1 MAAVTVHLVGGFL
14 GSGKTTAIRSAC
26 ELLRQRGEA
35 ASAITND
42 QGTLLVD
49 TAFLGGSHPTREVT
63 GGCFC
68 CRYDQLVEL
77 LAEARR
83 DGAQH
88 VFAEAVGSCADLVAT
103 VVRPL
108 LGSTSGPVDRVS
120 FTAMVDA
127 RLLVSLHAG
136 KPLPWSGDVRYVF
149 REQLREAPLLV
160 ASKWDLV
167 AAPPSQSAFGN
178 ASGIPGPGQTLL
190 CQDGR
195 TAAGVA
201 GWVDALCD
209 PDHPATAAAG
219 ACDLGIDYA
228 RYGAGEEALAWLDAE
243 VRVDAAEGGARAAAG
258 RLVHAVA
265 AAVNEEADAIGH
277 VKFLIRDH
285 LNDVKVSHTAAD
297 ETPNQ
302 ALLDELRQLDRLGDR
317 QLYVVVN
324 ARAEIGARAHC
335 SGSSNKPSRRPSSGA
350 TISPSS
356 ALCYISPSPSATA
369 VNILDEIRAKVSNGQ
384 FEFSQHAADQTKSFV
399 GSDVQEH
406 SRSQME
412 DGEIIEYWSG
422 WTSMVRVA

>member
-1 MAAVTVHLVGGFL
+1 MTVHLVGGFL

-26 ELLRQRGEA
+26 ELLRQRGEPA
-35 ASAITND
+35 AVITND

-49 TAFLGGSHPTREVT
+49 TAFLRGSHPTREVT

-68 CRYDQLVEL
+68 CRYDQLIAL

-108 LGSTSGPVDRVS
+108 LGAESGPVDRVS

-127 RLLVSLHAG
+127 RLLIRLRAG
-136 KPLPWSGDVRYVF
+136 EPLPWSGDVAYLF
-149 REQLREAPLLV
+149 MEQLREAPLLV

-167 AAPPSQSAFGN
+167 TGPPSLSASGTV
-178 ASGIPGPGQTLL
+178 SGIPVPGQTVL

-195 TAAGVA
+195 TPTGVA
-201 GWVDALCD
+201 GWVDVLFD
-209 PDHPATAAAG
+209 SDHPANAAVG

-258 RLVHAVA
+258 RLVRAVVA
-265 AAVNEEADAIGH
+265 KVSDGADTIGH

-285 LNDVKVSHTAAD
+285 LYDVKVSHTAAD

-302 ALLDELRQLDRLGDR
+302 ALFDELRQLELLSDRRLH
-317 QLYVVVN
+317 VVVN
-324 ARAEIGARAHC
+324 ARAEIGAEPLQRILERAVAA
-335 SGSSNKPSRRPSSGA
+335 SRTGETL
-350 TISPSS
+350 TI
-356 ALCYISPSPSATA
+356 IRSATFHPA
-369 VNILDEIRAKVSNGQ
+369 PPQ
-384 FEFSQHAADQTKSFV
+384 P
-399 GSDVQEH
+399 VQETT
-406 SRSQME
+406 Q
-412 DGEIIEYWSG
+412 
-422 WTSMVRVA
+422 

>member
-1 MAAVTVHLVGGFL
+1 MHLVAGFL
-14 GSGKTTAIRSAC
+14 GSGKTTGIRSAC

-35 ASAITND
+35 ASVITND

-49 TAFLGGSHPTREVT
+49 TAFLLGSHPTHEVT

-68 CRYDQLVEL
+68 CRYDQLVDL

-108 LGSTSGPVDRVS
+108 LGAASGPVDRVS
-120 FTAMVDA
+120 FTAMVDTRVLI
-127 RLLVSLHAG
+127 RLQAG
-136 KPLPWSGDVRYVF
+136 EPLPWSGDVAYLF
-149 REQLREAPLLV
+149 LQQLREAPLLV

-167 AAPPSQSAFGN
+167 TDPPSLS
-178 ASGIPGPGQTLL
+178 ASGDGAGIPLPGQTVL

-195 TAAGVA
+195 TPTGVA

-258 RLVHAVA
+258 RLVRAVVA
-265 AAVNEEADAIGH
+265 KVSDEADAIGH

-285 LNDVKVSHTAAD
+285 LYDVKVSHTAAD

-302 ALLDELRQLDRLGDR
+302 ALLDELRQLERLSDRR
-317 QLYVVVN
+317 IHVVVN
-324 ARAEIGARAHC
+324 ARAEIGAEPLQRILEHAVAPAR
-335 SGSSNKPSRRPSSGA
+335 SGEPL
-350 TISPSS
+350 TI
-356 ALCYISPSPSATA
+356 
-369 VNILDEIRAKVSNGQ
+369 IRSVTFHPAPPQPVQ
-384 FEFSQHAADQTKSFV
+384 QTT
-399 GSDVQEH
+399 
-406 SRSQME
+406 R
-412 DGEIIEYWSG
+412 
-422 WTSMVRVA
+422 

>member
-1 MAAVTVHLVGGFL
+1 MTTHLVGGFL

-35 ASAITND
+35 ASVITND

-68 CRYDQLVEL
+68 CRYDHLVEL

-127 RLLVSLHAG
+127 RLLVRLQAG
-136 KPLPWSGDVRYVF
+136 DPLPWSSDVAYLF
-149 REQLREAPLLV
+149 LEQLREAPLLV

-167 AAPPSQSAFGN
+167 TDG
-178 ASGIPGPGQTLL
+178 SGIPVPGQTVL

-195 TAAGVA
+195 TPAGVT

-209 PDHPATAAAG
+209 PGHPATADAG

-243 VRVDAAEGGARAAAG
+243 VRVDAAEGGAREAAG
-258 RLVHAVA
+258 RLVRAVVA
-265 AAVNEEADAIGH
+265 EVRDEADAIGH

-285 LNDVKVSHTAAD
+285 LYDVKVSHTVAD
-297 ETPNQ
+297 QAPEP
-302 ALLDELRQLDRLGDR
+302 ALLDELGQLDRLSDR

-324 ARAEIGARAHC
+324 ARAEIGAERLQRILEREVAA
-335 SGSSNKPSRRPSSGA
+335 SAGGA
-350 TISPSS
+350 TLATIRS
-356 ALCYISPSPSATA
+356 AAFHPEPPQPASA
-369 VNILDEIRAKVSNGQ
+369 
-384 FEFSQHAADQTKSFV
+384 AAL
-399 GSDVQEH
+399 
-406 SRSQME
+406 
-412 DGEIIEYWSG
+412 
-422 WTSMVRVA
+422 

>member
-1 MAAVTVHLVGGFL
+1 MTVHLVGGFL
-14 GSGKTTAIRSAC
+14 GSGKTTAIRNAC
-26 ELLRQRGEA
+26 ELLRQRGEP
-35 ASAITND
+35 ASVITND

-49 TAFLGGSHPTREVT
+49 TAFLRGSHPTREVT

-68 CRYDQLVEL
+68 CRYDQLVEML
-77 LAEARR
+77 SETRR

-108 LGSTSGPVDRVS
+108 LGSPHGPVDRVS

-127 RLLVSLHAG
+127 RLLLRLQAG
-136 KPLPWSGDVRYVF
+136 EPLPWSADVEYVF

-167 AAPPSQSAFGN
+167 TDPVALSALGN
-178 ASGIPGPGQTLL
+178 GCGTRRGQTVL

-195 TAAGVA
+195 TPAGVA

-209 PDHPATAAAG
+209 PGHPSTSDAG

-243 VRVDAAEGGARAAAG
+243 VQVESAEGGAREAAG
-258 RLVHAVA
+258 RLVRAVIA
-265 AAVNEEADAIGH
+265 EVNHSADAIGH

-285 LNDVKVSHTAAD
+285 LYDVKVSHTAAD
-297 ETPNQ
+297 EAPDQ
-302 ALLDELRQLDRLGDR
+302 ALLDELRQLDRLSDR

-324 ARAEIGARAHC
+324 ARAEIDA
-335 SGSSNKPSRRPSSGA
+335 A
-350 TISPSS
+350 T
-356 ALCYISPSPSATA
+356 LQR
-369 VNILDEIRAKVSNGQ
+369 ILDRAVAVSADEDTLAVIRS
-384 FEFSQHAADQTKSFV
+384 AAFHPAPPQPI
-399 GSDVQEH
+399 QETT
-406 SRSQME
+406 R
-412 DGEIIEYWSG
+412 
-422 WTSMVRVA
+422 